1 VVILLLNNMNQLS
14 QEVQTLTQ
22 LVRQEQPQVAVQ
34 TSSTSLGKI
43 VARPSPWD
51 GKGDS
56 TAAWH
61 FLVAFLN
68 WAYTQKGQMNV
79 ELANGQWHC
88 RDMDW
93 IHAILNLMSGEVRTW
108 ALPALEE
115 L

>member
-1 VVILLLNNMNQLS
+1 MLLLNNMNQLS

-22 LVRQEQPQVAVQ
+22 LVGQGQPQVAAQ
-34 TSSTSLGKI
+34 TSSSLGKI

-56 TAAWH
+56 VATRH
-61 FLVAFLN
+61 FLAAFSN
-68 WAYTQKGQMNV
+68 WAFAQKGQMNV
-79 ELANGQWHC
+79 ELANGQWHH

-93 IHAILNLMSGEVRTW
+93 IHAVLNLMSGKARTW